1 VAGAALETSII
12 IWHGRRSNLVV
23 SWYVFFAYRIVKAAS
38 SEDNVQIPLQ
48 ARHFVTCDEN

>member
-38 SEDNVQIPLQ
+38 SEDSVQIPLQ